1 MKTLL
6 IASLIAVASATA
18 MIAPANAASIVLS
31 PDGAYVDQNNGDNYY
46 PRRHRHYYDENAQYQ
61 GDNNYQGDNG
71 YRRHHHHHC
80 RIEQVVHWRYHHR
93 VVEEVRVCG

>member
-6 IASLIAVASATA
+6 IASLMAVASATA

-46 PRRHRHYYDENAQYQ
+46 PRRHRDYYDENAQYE
-61 GDNNYQGDNG
+61 GDNG
-71 YRRHHHHHC
+71 YRRHHRHHC
-80 RIEQVVHWRYHHR
+80 HMETVVHWRHHHR
-93 VVEEVRVCG
+93 VVEDVRVCG

>member
-6 IASLIAVASATA
+6 IASLMAVASATA

-46 PRRHRHYYDENAQYQ
+46 PRRHRDYYDENAQYE
-61 GDNNYQGDNG
+61 GNDNG
-71 YRRHHHHHC
+71 YRRHHRHHC
-80 RIEQVVHWRYHHR
+80 HMETVVHWRHHHR
-93 VVEEVRVCG
+93 VVEDVRVCG

>member
-6 IASLIAVASATA
+6 IASLMAVASATA

-46 PRRHRHYYDENAQYQ
+46 PRRHRNYYDENAQYE
-61 GDNNYQGDNG
+61 GDNG
-71 YRRHHHHHC
+71 YRRHPHPC
-80 RIEQVVHWRYHHR
+80 RIEQVVHWRHHHR

>member
-6 IASLIAVASATA
+6 IASLIAVTSATA
-18 MIAPANAASIVLS
+18 FIAPASAASLIIN

-46 PRRHRHYYDENAQYQ
+46 PRRHRDYYDENAQYQ
-61 GDNNYQGDNG
+61 GDNG
-71 YRRHHHHHC
+71 YRRHHRHNC
-80 RIEQVVHWRYHHR
+80 RIEQVVHWRHHHR